1 MRAVMI
7 VTGGSRGIGAAT
19 ARLAARDGFDVC
31 INYLSAADAAEAVA
45 ADARAAGR
53 RACTVQ
59 GDMGRD
65 ADVVRL
71 FETCDRELGPPT
83 ALVNNAGGITGSR
96 RRIDETTWD
105 MVAQTMTLNLTGL
118 IACCREAIRRMSS
131 RHGGAGGA
139 IVNVSSVAGRM
150 GAPNLWMDYAA
161 AKGGV
166 DTLTLGLAL
175 ELAEEGVRVNG
186 VRPGLIDTDLHAA
199 AGMPDRV
206 ARFAK
211 HLPMKRA
218 GTPEEVAEAIVWLA
232 SPAASYVSGT
242 TIDVAGAR

>member
-31 INYLSAADAAEAVA
+31 VNYLSAADAAEAVA
-45 ADARAAGR
+45 ADVRAAGH
-53 RACTVQ
+53 RAIAVQ

-71 FETCDRELGPPT
+71 FETCERELGTPS

-96 RRIDETTWD
+96 RRVDEMTWD

-166 DTLTLGLAL
+166 DTLTVGLAL
-175 ELAEEGVRVNG
+175 ELAEEGIRVNG

-232 SPAASYVSGT
+232 SPAASYVSGAI
-242 TIDVAGAR
+242 IDVAGAR